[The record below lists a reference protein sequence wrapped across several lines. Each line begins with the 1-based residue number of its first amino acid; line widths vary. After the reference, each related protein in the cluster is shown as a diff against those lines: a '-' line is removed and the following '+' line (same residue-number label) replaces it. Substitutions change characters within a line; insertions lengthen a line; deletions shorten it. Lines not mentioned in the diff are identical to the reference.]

1 MKLTHSHSLTSRRS
15 LRTPSSEPEA
25 RATRPLRIVH
35 VAASYAPLVGG
46 GERLL
51 QAVSERLVLR
61 GHDVT
66 VLTFDCKT
74 RQDYTSSTG
83 AGLPARDVLNG
94 VRIVRVS
101 PATPRLETLLRWWL
115 KLPGGWRSSKWLL
128 GDAPDAWA
136 LSAPSGLRILSPL
149 ARLRA
154 DVVTSVGWCFGV
166 SFWASLPRA
175 FRRAP
180 RIAIPLLHIEREWAS
195 NSFYNRMI
203 ADTDASIVCT
213 NAERDFIEARGG
225 SQVAVA
231 GAGVDPNRFTRRNG
245 AAIRAR
251 FGIAGPTVGFVGRQD
266 VTKGV
271 PTLIEAM
278 HTVWREIPDA
288 FLLLA
293 GQSAHRHEK
302 VTEKLASLTA
312 ARRRQVVLVDDFADE
327 ELPSIMDAC
336 DLLALPSAEEAFGMV
351 MIEAWMCGKPVIGA
365 DIASTRC
372 IIDVGVD
379 GLTTTPYDPQDLATK
394 VLELLAD
401 ERKRAAFGERGR
413 RKVLERYTW
422 DRVTD
427 VWESTFQRVAGTV

>member
-1 MKLTHSHSLTSRRS
+1 
-15 LRTPSSEPEA
+15 
-25 RATRPLRIVH
+25 
-35 VAASYAPLVGG
+35 
-46 GERLL
+46 
-51 QAVSERLVLR
+51 
-61 GHDVT
+61 
-66 VLTFDCKT
+66 
-74 RQDYTSSTG
+74 
-83 AGLPARDVLNG
+83 
-94 VRIVRVS
+94 
-101 PATPRLETLLRWWL
+101 
-115 KLPGGWRSSKWLL
+115 
-128 GDAPDAWA
+128 
-136 LSAPSGLRILSPL
+136 
-149 ARLRA
+149 
-154 DVVTSVGWCFGV
+154 
-166 SFWASLPRA
+166 
-175 FRRAP
+175 
-180 RIAIPLLHIEREWAS
+180 LHIEREWAS

-213 NAERDFIEARGG
+213 NAERDFVEARGG